1 MFLVNSRL
9 AHFSAAPESS
19 GREVLHPQRRS
30 LSRSYG
36 ANLPSSLTTDSSS
49 ALGFSPCLPVSV
61 YGTDTPMVM
70 TCEAF
75 LGSIAPATSTQK
87 TVSASLSGY
96 VCRGF
101 AYGTP
106 YRFTRTL
113 PVVRSPS
120 FLHPSSDIRPWS
132 GTGILTRC
140 PSTTPFGLALGSG

>member
-9 AHFSAAPESS
+9 PQFSAAPESS
-19 GREVLHPQRRS
+19 RREAHHPQGRS
-30 LSRSYG
+30 LSLSYG

-49 ALGFSPCLPVSV
+49 ALGYSPCLPVSV
-61 YGTDTPMVM
+61 CGTDTEWVM

-75 LGSIAPATSTQK
+75 LGSRASATSTRK
-87 TVSASLSGY
+87 LVSASLSGY

-113 PVVRSPS
+113 PVVRSLS
-120 FLHPSSDIRPWS
+120 FLHPSSGIGPTR
-132 GTGILTRC
+132 GAGILTRC
-140 PSTTPFGLALGSG
+140 PSTTPFGLALGSD